1 MSTFGSH
8 AGLTDADRQLI
19 EKSAAD
25 YLHWLDTTLNP
36 SSTPH
41 D

>member
-1 MSTFGSH
+1 MSTFDSH

-19 EKSAAD
+19 EKSAVD
-25 YLHWLDTTLNP
+25 YLHWLEAVLMPKTI
-36 SSTPH
+36 PH